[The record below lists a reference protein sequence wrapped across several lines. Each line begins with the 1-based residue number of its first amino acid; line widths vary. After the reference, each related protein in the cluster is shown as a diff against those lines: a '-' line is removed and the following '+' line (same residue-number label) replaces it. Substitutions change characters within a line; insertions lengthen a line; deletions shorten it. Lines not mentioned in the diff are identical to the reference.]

1 MSEKQISPCFLAT
14 SSPVKRESAV
24 LLAIWSS
31 VPGFKV
37 KGQAKTSKA
46 QKEDGAKDE
55 SDSERQKV
63 GAGMSL
69 HERDKLE
76 GGHFHKAAREDADD
90 AQEVH
95 GHGDSKKAKE
105 LDPAGGGETGPGR
118 KLVEGTMV
126 VPAVLSE
133 PI

>member
-1 MSEKQISPCFLAT
+1 M
-14 SSPVKRESAV
+14 

-31 VPGFKV
+31 APGFKV

-63 GAGMSL
+63 GVGMSL
-69 HERDKLE
+69 HERDKVE
-76 GGHFHKAAREDADD
+76 AAREDADD

-105 LDPAGGGETGPGR
+105 LDPACGGETGPGR
-118 KLVEGTMV
+118 KLVEGTIV
-126 VPAVLSE
+126 VPAVLNE
-133 PI
+133 ADLGTAETVNG